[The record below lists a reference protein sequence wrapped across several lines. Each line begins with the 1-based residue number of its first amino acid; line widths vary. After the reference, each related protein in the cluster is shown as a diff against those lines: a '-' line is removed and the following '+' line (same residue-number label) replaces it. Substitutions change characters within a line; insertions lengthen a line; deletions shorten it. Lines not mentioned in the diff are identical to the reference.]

1 MSTFNPFKNGIPITV
16 TEAMIE
22 RIIKMKSYDQDI
34 KVDITP
40 KHIVLSG
47 TMEVKKMMFKK
58 NVAFRITLKP
68 VHVEN
73 RTISFELVEME
84 PIDRNFINQRIF
96 NRPPFFEFENRTI
109 KMNVNAWNLV
119 RKVPVGTIKSYEL
132 VEGALKMK
140 LSL

>member
-1 MSTFNPFKNGIPITV
+1 MSTFSPFKNGIPISV

-22 RIIKMKSYDQDI
+22 RIVKMKSDGHDI
-34 KVDITP
+34 KVEITP

-47 TMEVKKMMFKK
+47 TMDVKKMMFKK

-73 RTISFELVEME
+73 RTISFGLVEME

-109 KMNVNAWNLV
+109 KMNVNAWNIV
-119 RKVPVGTIKSYEL
+119 RIIPVGTIKSYEL

>member
-1 MSTFNPFKNGIPITV
+1 MSTFSPFKNGLPITV

-22 RIIKMKSYDQDI
+22 QILRTKSYGQDI
-34 KVDITP
+34 KVEITP

-58 NVAFRITLKP
+58 NVAFRITFKP
-68 VHVEN
+68 VHVER
-73 RTISFELVEME
+73 RTILFELVEME

-96 NRPPFFEFENRTI
+96 NRPPFFEFEKRTI
-109 KMNVNAWNLV
+109 KMNVNAWNIV
-119 RKVPVGTIKSYEL
+119 RKIPVGTIKSYEL

-140 LSL
+140 LTL

>member
-22 RIIKMKSYDQDI
+22 KIIRMKSYGRDI
-34 KVDITP
+34 KVEITP

-47 TMEVKKMMFKK
+47 TTEVKKMMFKK

-68 VHVEN
+68 VSVEK
-73 RTISFELVEME
+73 RTIVFELVEME

-96 NRPPFFEFENRTI
+96 NRPPFFEFEKRTI
-109 KMNVNAWNLV
+109 KMNVNAWNIV
-119 RKVPVGTIKSYEL
+119 RKIPVGTIKSYEL

-140 LSL
+140 LTL

>member
-1 MSTFNPFKNGIPITV
+1 MSTFSPFKNGIPITV

-22 RIIKMKSYDQDI
+22 KILRLKSYGQDI
-34 KVDITP
+34 KVEITP

-47 TMEVKKMMFKK
+47 TTEVKKMMLKK

-68 VHVEN
+68 VHVEK

-84 PIDRNFINQRIF
+84 PIDRNFINRRIF
-96 NRPPFFEFENRTI
+96 NKPPFFEFENRTV
-109 KMNVNAWNLV
+109 KMNINAWNIV
-119 RKVPVGTIKSYEL
+119 RKIPVGTIKSYEL

-140 LSL
+140 ITL

>member
-1 MSTFNPFKNGIPITV
+1 MSTFSPFKNGIPITV

-22 RIIKMKSYDQDI
+22 KILRMKSYGQDI
-34 KVDITP
+34 KVEITP

-47 TMEVKKMMFKK
+47 TMEVKKMMLKK

-68 VHVEN
+68 LHVEK

-96 NRPPFFEFENRTI
+96 NKPPFFEFENRTI
-109 KMNVNAWNLV
+109 KMNVNAWNIV
-119 RKVPVGTIKSYEL
+119 RKIPVGTIKSYEL

-140 LSL
+140 LSI

>member
-1 MSTFNPFKNGIPITV
+1 MSTFSPFKNGIPITV

-22 RIIKMKSYDQDI
+22 KILRLKSYGQDI
-34 KVDITP
+34 KVEITP

-47 TMEVKKMMFKK
+47 TTEVKKMMLKK

-68 VHVEN
+68 VHVEK

-84 PIDRNFINQRIF
+84 PIDRNFINRRIF
-96 NRPPFFEFENRTI
+96 NRPPFFEFENRTV
-109 KMNVNAWNLV
+109 KMNVNAWNIV
-119 RKVPVGTIKSYEL
+119 RKIPVGTIKSYEL

-140 LSL
+140 LSI

>member
-1 MSTFNPFKNGIPITV
+1 MSTFSPFKNGLPITV

-22 RIIKMKSYDQDI
+22 KILRMKSYGQDI
-34 KVDITP
+34 KVEITP

-47 TMEVKKMMFKK
+47 TTEVKKMMLKK

-68 VHVEN
+68 VHVEK

-84 PIDRNFINQRIF
+84 PIDRNFINRRIF
-96 NRPPFFEFENRTI
+96 NKPPFFEFENRTV
-109 KMNVNAWNLV
+109 KMNVNAWNIV
-119 RKVPVGTIKSYEL
+119 RKIPVGTIKSYEL

-140 LSL
+140 LSI

>member
-1 MSTFNPFKNGIPITV
+1 MSTFSPFKNGLPITV

-22 RIIKMKSYDQDI
+22 KILRMKSYGQDI
-34 KVDITP
+34 KVEITP

-47 TMEVKKMMFKK
+47 TTEVKKMMLKK

-68 VHVEN
+68 VHVEK

-84 PIDRNFINQRIF
+84 PIDRNFINRRIF
-96 NRPPFFEFENRTI
+96 NKPPFFEFENRKI
-109 KMNVNAWNLV
+109 KMNVNAWNIV
-119 RKVPVGTIKSYEL
+119 RKIPVGTIKSYEL

-140 LSL
+140 LSI